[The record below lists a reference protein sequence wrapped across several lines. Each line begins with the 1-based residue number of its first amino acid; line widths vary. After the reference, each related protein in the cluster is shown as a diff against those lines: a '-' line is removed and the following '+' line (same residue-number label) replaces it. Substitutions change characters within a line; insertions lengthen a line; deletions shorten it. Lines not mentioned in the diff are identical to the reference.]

1 HALVQRRRGAGPRAD
16 LVRHEPE
23 ARRLGARDGRVLVEQ
38 GERDLLRPLQEERR
52 ELVADEVLQFAL
64 VGDADRLQRA
74 ADAALELLEL
84 RRELAEAA
92 PVGLAADLRRAL
104 QLLVLARHHEA
115 HEVVAHGVALLDQG
129 VDRRAGEQLAQ
140 HRLVVLRERLDLRER
155 RARVVELAAVL
166 VGEASPGGGPPPRR
180 PPPPRP
186 LAQRPEQEGPPGL
199 ARGDVACRALEPEA
213 LPAAVIRQPAAI
225 LRPPDGGLLTA
236 CKATQLV
243 LWRGLG
249 GGSPWRWVVAGGVPG
264 GSEGWA

>member
-52 ELVADEVLQFAL
+52 ELVADEVLQLAL
-64 VGDADRLQRA
+64 VGDADRVQRA

-84 RRELAEAA
+84 RRELAEAV

-104 QLLVLARHHEA
+104 QLLVLVRHHEA
-115 HEVVAHGVALLDQG
+115 HEIVAHGVALLDQG

-140 HRLVVLRERLDLRER
+140 HCFVALRER
-155 RARVVELAAVL
+155 RARIVELAAVL
-166 VGEASPGGGPPPRR
+166 VGEAGRVLGRR
-180 PPPPRP
+180 LARQR
-186 LAQRPEQEGPPGL
+186 LAQERAHGL
-199 ARGDVACRALEPEA
+199 ARGGVACRVLERED
-213 LPAAVIRQPAAI
+213 LPAAAIRQPAAI
-225 LRPPDGGLLTA
+225 LTPPDGGRLTA

-249 GGSPWRWVVAGGVPG
+249 GGSPWRGVVAGGVLG
-264 GSEGWA
+264 GSGEWARVKSSFVFPIPLR